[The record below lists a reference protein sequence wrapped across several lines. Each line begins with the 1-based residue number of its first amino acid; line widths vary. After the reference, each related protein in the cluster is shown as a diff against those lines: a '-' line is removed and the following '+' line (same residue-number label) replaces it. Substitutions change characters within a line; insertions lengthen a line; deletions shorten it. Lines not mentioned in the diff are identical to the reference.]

1 MLTFKE
7 HFNFIAKI
15 KNLFSFVLEKI
26 KDLLEL
32 SFGQKKSI
40 KIDVSKMSNQILSE
54 NMDENM
60 DLKSHVG
67 YYAEYTTAYNL
78 SLLIQKNGGNLT
90 TTRSQPSNL
99 KKRLEQKKKTILN
112 LDVKPTEKKKIPSEL
127 ERMDSAGALLS
138 KVIFQDVILKG
149 NDYTALQFDIELT
162 GDSEKGSSKADL
174 ILTVG
179 KMDKKE
185 IVDRINASLKAYKSS
200 NINLSNSTFISFIKT
215 LFYDG
220 DVGKNTEAFIA
231 KFAKDYGSSS
241 DLEKLYNLQNIIGTK
256 MSKGLSK
263 ESARKFAKTVHGE
276 VIEII
281 SKIFTTYYKNNKEKI
296 NNRMLK
302 VLGFDGQDDFYAA
315 IGKTGKQKV
324 VSSRKSKEMQEM
336 LEELQNG
343 FELTMERN
351 GKTNNANIYFKS
363 IDGTKI
369 INQANITFADTGG
382 KKPQGKTNAFVN
394 IGKFAN

>member
-1 MLTFKE
+1 MAHIILESISIIKQIYL
-7 HFNFIAKI
+7 FISDKI
-15 KNLFSFVLEKI
+15 KSVVSNLG
-26 KDLLEL
+26 
-32 SFGQKKSI
+32 FGEKKSI
-40 KIDVSKMSNQILSE
+40 RI
-54 NMDENM
+54 NMDS
-60 DLKSHVG
+60 LKEHIIMETIDIKSRLG
-67 YYAEYTTAYNL
+67 YYSEYATAYYLVVLL
-78 SLLIQKNGGNLT
+78 SKNNANLT
-90 TTRSQPSNL
+90 TERSQPAHLKNL
-99 KKRLEQKKKTILN
+99 MTKKRKELIELKAPPEEIKRMETAGIVMSKSIFNDIIL
-112 LDVKPTEKKKIPSEL
+112 S
-127 ERMDSAGALLS
+127 GY
-138 KVIFQDVILKG
+138 
-149 NDYTALQFDIELT
+149 DYNALQFDVELT
-162 GDSEKGSSKADL
+162 GDSAKGISKSDL

-185 IVDRINASLKAYKSS
+185 IVDRINASLKAYKGS

-220 DVGKNTEAFIA
+220 DVGKNTEEFIA

-241 DLEKLYNLQNIIGTK
+241 DLKKLYNLQNIIGTK
-256 MSKGLSK
+256 MDKGLSK

-336 LEELQNG
+336 LEELKNG